1 MMATNKN
8 SFDGF
13 TGKRGN
19 ISTYLRLGVPTSK
32 IAATKITAPPTLN
45 QLIARQPIKVVN
57 DFVASVKNFIFLG
70 FQSEATIAHKTSN
83 DLIMSYTLLNAIKGE
98 YPNKEIDFTKVLFSK
113 GKMPETPEVEV
124 TLNDDGLKYTWN
136 TKLIQGKFRMD
147 DQAMLLAYFP
157 ELKSAEH
164 VTNAGKRNV
173 GTAQLSLL
181 RNETPTVMEIYIYFM
196 SADHKKVS
204 NSTYL
209 GQLILPATINTSI

>member
-1 MMATNKN
+1 MATNKN

-124 TLNDDGLKYTWN
+124 MLNDDGLKYTWN

-181 RNETPTVMEIYIYFM
+181 RNETPTVMEIYIYFI